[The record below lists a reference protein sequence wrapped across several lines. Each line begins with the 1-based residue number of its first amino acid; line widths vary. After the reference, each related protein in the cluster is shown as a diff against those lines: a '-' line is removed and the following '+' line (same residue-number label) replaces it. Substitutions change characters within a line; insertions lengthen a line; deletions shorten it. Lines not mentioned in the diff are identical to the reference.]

1 MESVV
6 TVWSM
11 GTDAFA
17 RVWQAAFEK
26 QLGRP
31 GAPGQAIELHGHQ
44 VKCLEWDVTSRRAGL
59 DIHDWLVELSH
70 QPAGG
75 DTGLLVLAAW
85 AKEAPPSNDSHS
97 DFWCAALVR
106 LNGEQK
112 ILSPGYS
119 QTWGMVQGVR
129 MAKEHQRVAVQT
141 ITDRLLE
148 SHPFWET
155 WRAIRAQDRLE
166 LALPEVGAKPARALP
181 RI

>member
-17 RVWQAAFEK
+17 RVWQQAFER
-26 QLGRP
+26 QFGRP
-31 GAPGQAIELHGHQ
+31 GTPGRAIDLHGHRIE
-44 VKCLEWDVTSRRAGL
+44 CLEWDVPSRRAGL
-59 DIHDWLVELSH
+59 DIHDWVVELSH

-85 AKEAPPSNDSHS
+85 AKDAPPSNDSHS
-97 DFWCAALVR
+97 DFWCASLVR
-106 LNGEQK
+106 VDGQQN
-112 ILSPGYS
+112 ILSPGYT
-119 QTWGMVQGVR
+119 QTWGLVQGVR
-129 MAKEHQRVAVQT
+129 MAKEHQSVAVQA

-148 SHPFWET
+148 DHAFWKK
-155 WRAIRAQDRLE
+155 WKAVCAQDRLE
-166 LALPEVGAKPARALP
+166 LALPSVESAPPRSP